1 MEEFEDLNRSTLI
14 FSLWAWKS
22 ENEKED
28 ITIYIKGSEYYI
40 ENQNKKI
47 ELIIN
52 DNKNV
57 ESIKNNKIS
66 IIDCYNFSEV
76 ANKSGEIIR
85 KYEENLITGKTLK
98 VQK

>member
-1 MEEFEDLNRSTLI
+1 MTTSPLLKVGFILFDKMAMGWDGNKPNINST
-14 FSLWAWKS
+14 
-22 ENEKED
+22 
-28 ITIYIKGSEYYI
+28 
-40 ENQNKKI
+40 KKI